1 MAITT
6 WNNSYS
12 LGITMIDSQHQR
24 LFALVD
30 QLHEAMKTGKGADVQ
45 GGVLAELVTY
55 TRTHFAAEE
64 RLLTQHA
71 YPELAAHKQQHEQ
84 FTRKIQ
90 DFSDKARTGKLA
102 LTVTLSAFLKEWL
115 TGHIMQVDRK
125 YATYLQEKAVV

>member
-1 MAITT
+1 MATT
-6 WNNSYS
+6 SWNSSYK
-12 LGITMIDSQHQR
+12 LGIDMIDSQHQR

-30 QLHEAMKTGKGADVQ
+30 ELHEAMKSGKGAEVQ
-45 GGVLAELVTY
+45 GRVLTELVSY

-64 RLLTQHA
+64 RLLAKHA

-90 DFSDKARTGKLA
+90 DFSEKASTGKLA

-125 YATYLQEKAVV
+125 YATYLQEKAAV

>member
-1 MAITT
+1 MATMT
-6 WNNSYS
+6 WNSSYS

-24 LFALVD
+24 LFALMD
-30 QLHEAMKTGKGADVQ
+30 DLHEAMKSGKGADVQ
-45 GGVLAELVTY
+45 GKVLAELVTY

-64 RLLTQHA
+64 RLLVQHG
-71 YPELAAHKQQHEQ
+71 YPDLAAHKLQHDQ

-125 YATYLQEKAVV
+125 YATYLQEKAVI